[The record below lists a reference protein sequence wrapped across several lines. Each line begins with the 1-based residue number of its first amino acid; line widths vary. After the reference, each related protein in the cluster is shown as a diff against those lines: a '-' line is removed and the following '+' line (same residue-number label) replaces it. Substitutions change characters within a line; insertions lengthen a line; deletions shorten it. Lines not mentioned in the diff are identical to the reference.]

1 MIIVQCRRVKYRLLK
16 YYYFYY
22 TITNFGQALYLA
34 DDARAKL
41 CATVNGKLNAA
52 QERQTKSPTSTT
64 GTGTTSRSMQNY
76 LNANT
81 ESESRHGVWKARRK
95 TREKQLK
102 EALEKHCFHHGEIR
116 EEDVKLSGK
125 GIYSRKKHTDTNAT
139 TILGIGN

>member
-1 MIIVQCRRVKYRLLK
+1 MYKSSSIFESISQYISFIWYRSIVKYMIIVQCRRVKYRLLK

-81 ESESRHGVWKARRK
+81 ESESRHGV
-95 TREKQLK
+95 
-102 EALEKHCFHHGEIR
+102 
-116 EEDVKLSGK
+116 
-125 GIYSRKKHTDTNAT
+125 
-139 TILGIGN
+139 